1 MSFLLGLVNG
11 VATAAVEDIKTQ
23 RKYEAEAQERFREL
37 YQTHTAN
44 RDRLAFSVSDATV
57 RNSGWIS
64 SMDYYSQP
72 METKPYNALNYGD
85 KNPDQT
91 YLRLINLETP
101 DGVPLVNH
109 LVALAETGNTDA
121 KRDLQR
127 YGEAIAGAVQGIQRE
142 YGTQRNPETGAI
154 TPLDIS
160 NRLYLDKLDDP
171 DISPVLRQIVATSGE
186 RATGLSR
193 PENVFGS
200 TYYQTNVPTGS
211 EYSIPQEVVDIVN
224 PIADW
229 TTNVPPT
236 AIDQMLGRNSRII
249 QPKQRAAQIN
259 GVLGATSNPEAYAK
273 AMSQTV
279 DMHKNNSIQ
288 IETTGGITVVDSAKF
303 SEIWSPLYLPSR
315 GDKYVSGNFTS
326 SASLVGLSIRD
337 DRIFKVPGASAQDT
351 IRAYRDRNSIKIDQ
365 INARRDIAVAMQS
378 TTSAAIDLLEGGL
391 ATKGIVGKANS
402 LMVGLR
408 ETANKIVENAASI
421 EGEQGKL
428 LVNVSQAFLNKFGGT
443 FDATDPLA
451 TNEDGSYKDERAAQ
465 AALNALLEYYSN
477 TITFQVA
484 RIRQTSSDRTTDADL
499 KQAALS
505 TNLQSLILSNTA
517 KSIEIL
523 RTLNM
528 EAGIQL
534 EYARIMAGENIRL
547 MEGAQMLMGNVSM
560 RYLSPRKPDE
570 QITGTPQ
577 TQDDDNKK
585 IDSAGGSTE
594 ADWQ

>member
-1 MSFLLGLVNG
+1 
-11 VATAAVEDIKTQ
+11 
-23 RKYEAEAQERFREL
+23 
-37 YQTHTAN
+37 
-44 RDRLAFSVSDATV
+44 
-57 RNSGWIS
+57 
-64 SMDYYSQP
+64 
-72 METKPYNALNYGD
+72 
-85 KNPDQT
+85 
-91 YLRLINLETP
+91 
-101 DGVPLVNH
+101 
-109 LVALAETGNTDA
+109 
-121 KRDLQR
+121 
-127 YGEAIAGAVQGIQRE
+127 
-142 YGTQRNPETGAI
+142 
-154 TPLDIS
+154 
-160 NRLYLDKLDDP
+160 
-171 DISPVLRQIVATSGE
+171 
-186 RATGLSR
+186 
-193 PENVFGS
+193 
-200 TYYQTNVPTGS
+200 
-211 EYSIPQEVVDIVN
+211 
-224 PIADW
+224 
-229 TTNVPPT
+229 
-236 AIDQMLGRNSRII
+236 
-249 QPKQRAAQIN
+249 
-259 GVLGATSNPEAYAK
+259 
-273 AMSQTV
+273 
-279 DMHKNNSIQ
+279 
-288 IETTGGITVVDSAKF
+288 
-303 SEIWSPLYLPSR
+303 
-315 GDKYVSGNFTS
+315 
-326 SASLVGLSIRD
+326 
-337 DRIFKVPGASAQDT
+337 
-351 IRAYRDRNSIKIDQ
+351 
-365 INARRDIAVAMQS
+365 MQS

>member
-288 IETTGGITVVDSAKF
+288 IETTGGITVVDSVKF
-303 SEIWSPLYLPSR
+303 
-315 GDKYVSGNFTS
+315 
-326 SASLVGLSIRD
+326 GLLFIC
-337 DRIFKVPGASAQDT
+337 
-351 IRAYRDRNSIKIDQ
+351 
-365 INARRDIAVAMQS
+365 
-378 TTSAAIDLLEGGL
+378 
-391 ATKGIVGKANS
+391 
-402 LMVGLR
+402 
-408 ETANKIVENAASI
+408 
-421 EGEQGKL
+421 L
-428 LVNVSQAFLNKFGGT
+428 LVVINTLVVIL
-443 FDATDPLA
+443 
-451 TNEDGSYKDERAAQ
+451 R
-465 AALNALLEYYSN
+465 ALLHLLVFLFGMTVYLKFREHLH
-477 TITFQVA
+477 
-484 RIRQTSSDRTTDADL
+484 RI
-499 KQAALS
+499 
-505 TNLQSLILSNTA
+505 
-517 KSIEIL
+517 
-523 RTLNM
+523 
-528 EAGIQL
+528 
-534 EYARIMAGENIRL
+534 
-547 MEGAQMLMGNVSM
+547 
-560 RYLSPRKPDE
+560 P
-570 QITGTPQ
+570 
-577 TQDDDNKK
+577 
-585 IDSAGGSTE
+585 
-594 ADWQ
+594 